1 MEGGLGFTRA
11 SGTWG
16 AQVQS
21 GGTPAGRAQMDPKGS
36 KRIQKGRPPA
46 PRGEEGKQI
55 PAGGTFYQENW
66 LQHQRVRFPVPHYV
80 VQNKSA
86 IEFGCRCNRIAY
98 LAGHPRGHYASLVF
112 FHLRE
117 AL

>member
-21 GGTPAGRAQMDPKGS
+21 GGTPAGRAQKDPKGQAP
-36 KRIQKGRPPA
+36 R
-46 PRGEEGKQI
+46 PRGEGGKQI

-98 LAGHPRGHYASLVF
+98 LAGHPRGHCASLVF